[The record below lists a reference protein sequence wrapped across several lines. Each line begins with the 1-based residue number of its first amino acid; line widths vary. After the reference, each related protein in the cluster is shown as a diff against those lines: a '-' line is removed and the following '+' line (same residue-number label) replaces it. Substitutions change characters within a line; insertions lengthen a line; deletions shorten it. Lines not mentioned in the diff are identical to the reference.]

1 MSEQSHKPNRD
12 SERIGEL
19 VSIFQRGRKW
29 YANYQLDGRQ
39 QRDSMKTTNK
49 KEARARA
56 MKIEVQLNE
65 GTFQAKQTV
74 KSIAEGQK
82 LYLDQLRVNGRARKT
97 LGKYQLV
104 MDRVANLAN
113 LQKCTKLSQVNL
125 LFVDQYRIAR
135 SKAKKPPGEQ
145 TIHDEVMIIRTW
157 INFCLKR
164 KLIAEDPLEGL
175 SNPEPVA
182 AIQPCWTWEQVNMI
196 IDASPENIKSELTF
210 LAHTGARFGEL
221 AWLKWED
228 LDLEKEIIHIRAKE
242 GWKPKSGDQRVI
254 TMSNKLRDMFT
265 SMPRISAWV
274 MTMPVTQQQRIEGKQ
289 WSEKRLLGR
298 LKKVLKQLGLPG
310 HLHTFR
316 HSFISYA
323 LSGKTASETTVRSW
337 VGHVDEE
344 ILRHYAKTHDHVA
357 KAAMDSLMNQPI
369 LRPQQGGVEN
379 KSA

>member
-210 LAHTGARFGEL
+210 LGAYG
-221 AWLKWED
+221 
-228 LDLEKEIIHIRAKE
+228 
-242 GWKPKSGDQRVI
+242 S
-254 TMSNKLRDMFT
+254 
-265 SMPRISAWV
+265 
-274 MTMPVTQQQRIEGKQ
+274 
-289 WSEKRLLGR
+289 
-298 LKKVLKQLGLPG
+298 
-310 HLHTFR
+310 
-316 HSFISYA
+316 
-323 LSGKTASETTVRSW
+323 
-337 VGHVDEE
+337 
-344 ILRHYAKTHDHVA
+344 
-357 KAAMDSLMNQPI
+357 
-369 LRPQQGGVEN
+369 
-379 KSA
+379 